1 MKLLRFLLPVLL
13 LPVFLTALH
22 AQSNTTAT
30 VLRPYITSVSPSII
44 SPGSPQ
50 TTITING
57 RRFQQGLE
65 VYFSTQ
71 KLSQVFL
78 AGDSLITAT
87 IPASLLIQP
96 GQASLLVVNPDQ
108 TAIGFIVPIGVLR
121 NETSRISIEPSV
133 TLATL
138 TAFTVRISGSGFN
151 GNTRVFLDGL
161 GGTELRILS
170 ISPTLL
176 LAQVPASLN
185 VPDFHVIVIVENNI
199 IVQGAR
205 LTITSG
211 GGDPLIP
218 QITRITPSILSA
230 TGGTITISGFGFSLG
245 ARVFFG
251 SQQLTILSSSATQI
265 TAVVPANLPFGYI
278 PIFVINPPGLVASQ
292 SINYGVNS
300 VFAPS
305 ESTTL
310 YPNPATTALTLETTL
325 DRAATLT
332 LTLRNV
338 MGASVLEER
347 HSAASGR
354 FSTTLDVSALAS
366 GVYVLE
372 VSDGI
377 GRWAQKVVKY

>member
-151 GNTRVFLDGL
+151 GNTRVFLDGF
-161 GGTELRILS
+161 GNTELRIIS
-170 ISPTLL
+170 ISPTLI
-176 LAQVPASLN
+176 LAQVPAYLN

-199 IVQGAR
+199 NVQGAR
-205 LTITSG
+205 LTIFEIER
-211 GGDPLIP
+211 PWI

-265 TAVVPANLPFGYI
+265 AAVVPANLPFGYYLLS
-278 PIFVINPPGLVASQ
+278 VVNPNGATATQALG
-292 SINYGVNS
+292 YGVNS

-305 ESTTL
+305 ENTTL

-332 LTLRNV
+332 LTLRNIL
-338 MGASVLEER
+338 GEAVLQER
-347 HSAASGR
+347 HTAASGR
-354 FSTTLDVSALAS
+354 FSTTLDVSALAN
-366 GVYVLE
+366 GVYMLE
-372 VSDGI
+372 VSDGTG
-377 GRWAQKVVKY
+377 GRWVQKVVKY

>member
-50 TTITING
+50 AIITING
-57 RRFQQGLE
+57 KRFQQGLE
-65 VYFSTQ
+65 VYFSSQ
-71 KLSQVFL
+71 KLSQVSL
-78 AGDSLITAT
+78 TGDSLITAT

-108 TAIGFIVPIGVLR
+108 TAIGFIVPIGVVI
-121 NETSRISIEPSV
+121 NEISRISIEPSV

-138 TAFTVRISGSGFN
+138 TAFTVRINGSGFN
-151 GNTRVFLDGL
+151 ENTRVFLDGF
-161 GGTELRILS
+161 GNTELRIIS
-170 ISPTLL
+170 ISPTLI

-199 IVQGAR
+199 NVRGAR
-205 LTITSG
+205 LTIIYQPHPPS
-211 GGDPLIP
+211 P
-218 QITRITPSILSA
+218 QITRVTPSILSA
-230 TGGTITISGFGFSLG
+230 TGGTITISGNGFSLG
-245 ARVFFG
+245 ARVSFG
-251 SQQLTILSSSATQI
+251 SRQLTILSSSATQI
-265 TAVVPANLPFGYI
+265 TAVVPANLSFGYYLLS
-278 PIFVINPPGLVASQ
+278 VVNPDGAAATQALG
-292 SINYGVNS
+292 YGVNS

-305 ESTTL
+305 ENTSL

-338 MGASVLEER
+338 MGAAVLEER
-347 HSAASGR
+347 HTAASGR
-354 FSTTLDVSALAS
+354 FATTLDVSALAS

-372 VSDGI
+372 VSDGV